1 MSKLFENKYYQ
12 QLFGE
17 ESTQHQKQQQQK
29 QQQKQ
34 QQRRKQSGGEE
45 NMMMPHTGG
54 RRVAGDDD
62 SSSSSQGSQLTEGT
76 RERLERIFGGAGVK
90 GMKKGQHLMAKP
102 KVTGVRKSDAAILA
116 EGKVED
122 AGSDDQGRQ
131 QFRFKNGAIA
141 VRDDNGRFII
151 RQGASAAYMTGLKA
165 RPRKVKA
172 LVGNAQA
179 GKAFAAYWN
188 RKMREAK
195 SFDRKMGYKGKDSRA
210 SAVKRSRTYHQKY
223 SHADAS
229 RHLDESSPKGYLY
242 LRKERVY
249 RNKDGSISKGS
260 NGNPRVRRAGPA
272 LYDFIGVA
280 PRSVNPRKGSVP
292 ASRIQAALAGKRA
305 SLSASYDARDA
316 MSKSSRNK
324 GASAIDAIQM
334 RNSWVKSKRAAL
346 MSARTQ
352 LRAAPHVGSVSKSKG
367 VKRGPMSAE
376 KKAAALAKRRATLAS
391 KPKTEKKSK
400 KSKKASPSSSVSS
413 GPRKPRKDKGAKRA
427 PRTQESLEKQRA
439 TNLAKK
445 QASARKGMA
454 AMRSRGSVESA

>member
-29 QQQKQ
+29 QQQ
-34 QQRRKQSGGEE
+34 RRKQSGGEE

-54 RRVAGDDD
+54 RRVADDD
-62 SSSSSQGSQLTEGT
+62 SSSSSQGSQHTEDT
-76 RERLERIFGGAGVK
+76 RQRLERIFGGAGRPK
-90 GMKKGQHLMAKP
+90 GSKNGVRKP

-122 AGSDDQGRQ
+122 AGSDGQGRQ

-210 SAVKRSRTYHQKY
+210 SAVKRSRTYHMKY
-223 SHADAS
+223 SRADAS
-229 RHLDESSPKGYLY
+229 HHLDESSPKGYLY

-249 RNKDGSISKGS
+249 RNKDGSISKDS

-292 ASRIQAALAGKRA
+292 AGRIQAALAGKRA
-305 SLSASYDARDA
+305 SLSASTDARDA
-316 MSKSSRNK
+316 MRKSSRNK

-334 RNSWVKSKRAAL
+334 RNSWVSSKRAAL
-346 MSARTQ
+346 MSARTK
-352 LRAAPHVGSVSKSKG
+352 LRTAPHVGSVSKSKG

-400 KSKKASPSSSVSS
+400 KSKKAKASPSS
-413 GPRKPRKDKGAKRA
+413 GPRKERKDKGAKRGPMSA
-427 PRTQESLEKQRA
+427 ETKAKIAA

-445 QASARKGMA
+445 QASARKGTA
-454 AMRSRGSVESA
+454 DTRYWESA

>member
-17 ESTQHQKQQQQK
+17 ESTQHQKQ

-62 SSSSSQGSQLTEGT
+62 SSSSSQGSQRTEGT
-76 RERLERIFGGAGVK
+76 RERLERIFGGAGKK

-122 AGSDDQGRQ
+122 AGRDGEDRQ

-151 RQGASAAYMTGLKA
+151 RQGASAAYMTGLQA

-292 ASRIQAALAGKRA
+292 AGRIQAALTGKRA
-305 SLSASYDARDA
+305 SLSASADARKA
-316 MSKSSRNK
+316 MRESSRNK

-334 RNSWVKSKRAAL
+334 REKWVSSKRAAL

-376 KKAAALAKRRATLAS
+376 KKAAALAKRRSTLAS
-391 KPKTEKKSK
+391 KPKKEK